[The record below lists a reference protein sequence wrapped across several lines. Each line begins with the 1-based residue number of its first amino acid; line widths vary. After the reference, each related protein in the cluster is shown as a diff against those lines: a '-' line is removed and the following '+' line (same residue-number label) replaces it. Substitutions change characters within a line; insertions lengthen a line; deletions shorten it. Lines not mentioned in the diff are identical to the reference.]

1 MSKLEK
7 IQEAVEK
14 KKVKKVAKFTDDAD
28 STVRAAAFEA
38 LGAFPGDEYALEI
51 CQNTIRDSDPAVRPC
66 GCESARKNW
75 QRPCC
80 RGAPAPDAE
89 RNRFGA

>member
-38 LGAFPGDEYALEI
+38 QGAFPGDEYALEI
-51 CQNTIRDSDPAVRPC
+51 CQNTIRDGDPAVRLAVAKALAKI
-66 GCESARKNW
+66 GNDHVVEATHFAVN
-75 QRPCC
+75 
-80 RGAPAPDAE
+80 G
-89 RNRFGA
+89 